1 MIRHSHL
8 VNFLFFLTNLRFNRA
23 NRLYL
28 LSRCFL
34 RYLRINRANR
44 LYLLSRCFFAV
55 FAIQQSKQTIP
66 FVTLFFAVSASRD
79 DTNRQNFQSAL
90 LLPTT

>member
-8 VNFLFFLTNLRFNRA
+8 VN
-23 NRLYL
+23 
-28 LSRCFL
+28 
-34 RYLRINRANR
+34 
-44 LYLLSRCFFAV
+44 V
-55 FAIQQSKQTIP
+55 PFAIQQSKQTIP

-90 LLPTT
+90 LLPST

>member
-1 MIRHSHL
+1 MPF
-8 VNFLFFLTNLRFNRA
+8 VTLFFEVFA
-23 NRLYL
+23 NQQSKQTIPFVTL
-28 LSRCFL
+28 
-34 RYLRINRANR
+34 
-44 LYLLSRCFFAV
+44 FFAV